1 MNSET
6 QQNLKL
12 KREKGEKF
20 RSRFVNIMDAPET
33 SSAATNKSHRNHQH
47 QQPNRPRRDFHSK
60 THSLNKRPVSK
71 PFQRKC
77 DIYVSNKSNF
87 QVSQMFGYKL

>member
-1 MNSET
+1 
-6 QQNLKL
+6 
-12 KREKGEKF
+12 
-20 RSRFVNIMDAPET
+20 MDAPET

-47 QQPNRPRRDFHSK
+47 QQSSRPRRDFHSR

-87 QVSQMFGYKL
+87 QVSQKIGEEL